1 MENIEHFTDDRHKLW
16 CIHCC
21 SPISAVQTNR
31 DHVPTKGL
39 LDRPL
44 PPHVPQVEIC
54 KECNTGFSL
63 DEEYFVTFLSCIQSG
78 TTEASAQRNPK
89 IARALARNPS
99 LVARLEAAK
108 QFQIDVNG
116 EQQIIWQPEMNRMH
130 RVILKNARGHA
141 FYEYGEPMLDAPI
154 SISAIPL
161 ISMNHDQ
168 RNDFEKAG
176 GSFTGWP
183 EVGSRMMT
191 RVMTG
196 QDLNDDGWINV
207 QDNIYRYIVFQQD
220 LLTVRSVIHN
230 YLATE
235 VVWE

>member
-1 MENIEHFTDDRHKLW
+1 
-16 CIHCC
+16 
-21 SPISAVQTNR
+21 
-31 DHVPTKGL
+31 
-39 LDRPL
+39 
-44 PPHVPQVEIC
+44 
-54 KECNTGFSL
+54 
-63 DEEYFVTFLSCIQSG
+63 
-78 TTEASAQRNPK
+78 
-89 IARALARNPS
+89 
-99 LVARLEAAK
+99 
-108 QFQIDVNG
+108 
-116 EQQIIWQPEMNRMH
+116 
-130 RVILKNARGHA
+130 
-141 FYEYGEPMLDAPI
+141 MLDAPI